1 MFAIFLE
8 PINMWT
14 QRFLLCLAL
23 IACTLQALALDR
35 PFPPIAKR
43 GTMTPASYPSII
55 IDGKVRNLS
64 PGAQIRNQ
72 DNLIE
77 TPMSLRGTGFAVL
90 YTENPQGDIDRIWM
104 LTGEETKR
112 YPTRNDLRD

>member
-1 MFAIFLE
+1 
-8 PINMWT
+8 MWT

-23 IACTLQALALDR
+23 IAAALPVLALDR

-43 GTMTPASYPSII
+43 GTMTPAPHPSII
-55 IDGKVRNLS
+55 INGKVRNLS
-64 PGAQIRNQ
+64 PGALIRNQ

-90 YTENPQGDIDRIWM
+90 YTEDTRGDIDRVWM
-104 LTGEETKR
+104 LTGEEAKR
-112 YPTRNDLRD
+112 YTTRNDMRD